1 MLRSYCFRY
10 QQGLLMLVIEVWFVL
25 RMHGSHTLVK
35 KAALS
40 PGNSP
45 PGQDETGFGNID
57 PFGCHFWFQDYW
69 CYSLQSPKMLEW
81 FLFQAL
87 IVYKNHGS
95 LCCLY
100 GQSLVQKSQVWL
112 LSTQWLLGLEHA
124 IERFCWFKVRG
135 ASQGEQVEICYL
147 GHGAAFP
154 DILGWLVVL
163 SISSWDYPVMVTV
176 ASLQMECS
184 SVFLTTL

>member
-1 MLRSYCFRY
+1 MVLIPWSRK
-10 QQGLLMLVIEVWFVL
+10 LLCLLVTLLLAKMRQDLATLILLAVTS
-25 RMHGSHTLVK
+25 GSRT
-35 KAALS
+35 
-40 PGNSP
+40 
-45 PGQDETGFGNID
+45 TGVIH
-57 PFGCHFWFQDYW
+57 CRVQK
-69 CYSLQSPKMLEW
+69 CCSW